1 MEYSSNQTDL
11 ARREGEK
18 LASYLWEN
26 YVEPYDF
33 PGGIFLI
40 GAGHAFHAVAKLVSE
55 NGLYKVTSRS
65 FPTHTNPVAENVYP
79 NLTGIIGFISTNPI
93 RPIYNHNHPWL
104 PQWYKDNSQ
113 IFVSRAHSLW
123 KKDGKASKR
132 YGTLVRSE
140 GLLLN
145 EMMKLHEKE
154 VFEWIAEKADVEE
167 DEEDEDEDDDEAEGK
182 TEDEEDA
189 VAVKTS
195 GDTESDNDTRNV
207 LGETVTANNTR
218 GESDG
223 DTIDDPAETET
234 ARNLD
239 SASHQF
245 LVPVVQSTD
254 GASGEGATS
263 GGGGSTSTGVATN
276 TSGPNNGGDVYMT
289 TE

>member
-1 MEYSSNQTDL
+1 M
-11 ARREGEK
+11 
-18 LASYLWEN
+18 
-26 YVEPYDF
+26 
-33 PGGIFLI
+33 
-40 GAGHAFHAVAKLVSE
+40 
-55 NGLYKVTSRS
+55 
-65 FPTHTNPVAENVYP
+65 AENVYP

-140 GLLLN
+140 GVLLN

-154 VFEWIAEKADVEE
+154 VFEWMTEKADVEGDE
-167 DEEDEDEDDDEAEGK
+167 DDEDEDNDSDEEEAEA
-182 TEDEEDA
+182 EDEEAAADR
-189 VAVKTS
+189 VKEP

-207 LGETVTANNTR
+207 LSDPAANTR

-223 DTIDDPAETET
+223 DTIDDPAET
-234 ARNLD
+234 ASNID
-239 SASHQF
+239 SGSHQF
-245 LVPVVQSTD
+245 LVPVVQGTNR
-254 GASGEGATS
+254 ASGEVASVSAGANTS
-263 GGGGSTSTGVATN
+263 SDTGVGAAVPAGVEKN
-276 TSGPNNGGDVYMT
+276 ASARSNGGDVYMT